1 MSYSHILDE
10 IFAERNDR
18 FEKYGIH
25 EKREQWN
32 AYNELLRT
40 AVEECL
46 EQIKSS
52 PTNTKEFQAWA
63 DLSDPRKKKLILDIY
78 KMEEDDQEE
87 TNGMYYPGKLRLGI
101 KSELQCHLVSLSSS
115 FVSNPFYNKSC
126 QKFAAKRRN
135 DTTRTGEPL
144 VDYTFADSQKD
155 FDRWLKKFSKKLK
168 GKAKPKTDISSLEA
182 QTAAN

>member
-101 KSELQCHLVSLSSS
+101 KSELQCHL
-115 FVSNPFYNKSC
+115 
-126 QKFAAKRRN
+126 KFAAKRRN